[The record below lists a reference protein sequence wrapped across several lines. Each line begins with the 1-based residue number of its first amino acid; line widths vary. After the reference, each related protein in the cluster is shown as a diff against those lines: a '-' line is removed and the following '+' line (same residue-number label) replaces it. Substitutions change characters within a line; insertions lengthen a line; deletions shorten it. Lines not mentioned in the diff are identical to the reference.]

1 MNCYGHFTGDSVA
14 SDVFGFRGKDRSMTT
29 TFVSKKSTL
38 ILNDIAS
45 VLEMASQPTVR
56 GRNECS

>member
-1 MNCYGHFTGDSVA
+1 MAILQGIVWHQMYL
-14 SDVFGFRGKDRSMTT
+14 GFRGKDRSMTT

-38 ILNDIAS
+38 ILNDVAS